1 MEIDQVADLIHE
13 LQKERGYS
21 AGYTASNGINFADRL
36 TAQRRETDAVLA
48 NTAESLEELSAAHPE
63 TMARLRTGLSE
74 LRAWRS
80 RIDAGEVTVPELA
93 GYYTGV
99 VNTALELQSEVV
111 NTMAA
116 SELERI
122 TRAALYVTRA
132 KEAAGLERA
141 MGATGLG
148 AAEFP
153 HDVFNRF
160 IELGAVQLTTLNRA
174 QDEIGDPDFT
184 RVILSHPSHAAI
196 EEQREIIR
204 GAMTGLRQPILTAGS
219 WFETSTAWIDYLR
232 DVESGLKTTAIASAA
247 EIYAD
252 LRAKR
257 TRIIAASGIAI
268 VFAISLAV
276 AGFERVIYRV
286 KRLTKAMY
294 RFTEGEFDVWIPG
307 INDRDEV
314 GEMAAAVYAFKQ
326 ETLAMRKAAAEQ
338 KVDDEAIILGKAQRV
353 VDLLTEGLAALAQAD
368 LTRHF
373 DERLDAEYDS
383 IRIDFNTA
391 TARLREVTEAIV
403 TTAVDL
409 DARAGELLRS
419 SAALGERTVE
429 QVNTID
435 ATNARVGQLSQ
446 EVEAYAGNVSD
457 AARLAASAKD
467 TADRSGEVVRSAVDA
482 MSRISASSQEI
493 GRIIS
498 MIEARRMLSRDDLE
512 PRHVDHAAVGDLER
526 RDHRQREEG
535 QLQERLRST
544 TPSEAAARA
553 APPARYAP
561 PRRAEAHQPRDRQGK
576 LGQHRAVPRHDET
589 ALDLAQPPGGQRHVG
604 VIDTHADDVV
614 VVVADR
620 GGDRARLHAEAADEA
635 GGDVAVL
642 AVPLDHGDAG
652 EVARRVGALVAI
664 GRSGWSSCR
673 CSVMILPSMMPMT
686 SVSSRLAECAEAR
699 GVDRRRL
706 DRVPAR
712 PAARCPAR
720 RRPRRSDHARRRPD
734 RLRPAAFQPVEATI
748 SARLPGAIWP
758 RSFSPN
764 ASAADS
770 VAAR

>member
-1 MEIDQVADLIHE
+1 MQGQPRLDPDPALMKLRLLMAVILGPLVALGGMLAYFDLRDINYLLQDARRASVASLEIDQVADLIHE

-36 TAQRRETDAVLA
+36 VAQRQATDTVLA
-48 NTAESLEELSAAHPE
+48 DITDGLSQLAETQPQ
-63 TMARLRTGLSE
+63 TMARLRAGLAE
-74 LRAWRS
+74 LRGWRS
-80 RIDAGEVTVPELA
+80 RIDGGEATVPELA

-99 VNTALELQSEVV
+99 IDTALDLQAEVV
-111 NTMAA
+111 NSMAA

-153 HDVFNRF
+153 HDVFNRLV
-160 IELGAVQLTTLNRA
+160 ELGAIQLTTLSRA
-174 QDEIGDPDFT
+174 QDEIGDPDFS
-184 RVILSHPSHAAI
+184 RAILSHPSHAAI
-196 EEQREIIR
+196 AEQREIIR
-204 GAMTGLRQPILTAGS
+204 SAMTGLRQPILTAGT
-219 WFETSTAWIDYLR
+219 WFETSTAWIDHLR
-232 DVESGLKTTAIASAA
+232 EVESGLKTTAITSAA

-257 TRIIAASGIAI
+257 TRIIAASGIA
-268 VFAISLAV
+268 VLFALSLAV

-286 KRLTKAMY
+286 KRLTKAMH

-373 DERLDAEYDS
+373 DEKLDAEYDS
-383 IRIDFNTA
+383 IRVDFNTA

-435 ATNARVGQLSQ
+435 ATNARIGQLSQ

-457 AARLAASAKD
+457 AARLATSAKD
-467 TADRSGEVVRSAVDA
+467 TADRSGDVVRSAVDA

-498 MIEARRMLSRDDLE
+498 MIEDISFQTNLLALNAGVE
-512 PRHVDHAAVGDLER
+512 
-526 RDHRQREEG
+526 
-535 QLQERLRST
+535 
-544 TPSEAAARA
+544 AARA
-553 APPARYAP
+553 G
-561 PRRAEAHQPRDRQGK
+561 DSGK
-576 LGQHRAVPRHDET
+576 GFAVVASEVR
-589 ALDLAQPPGGQRHVG
+589 DLARRSSEATREIKSLIDDSRRQVEDGVDLVG
-604 VIDTHADDVV
+604 
-614 VVVADR
+614 
-620 GGDRARLHAEAADEA
+620 EA
-635 GGDVAVL
+635 GNALQAIFGEIVQVDGTLGDVADG
-642 AVPLDHGDAG
+642 AVRQADSLK
-652 EVARRVGALVAI
+652 
-664 GRSGWSSCR
+664 
-673 CSVMILPSMMPMT
+673 T
-686 SVSSRLAECAEAR
+686 LAEDIARLNSLATRNTEMAEDSGRAASETT
-699 GVDRRRL
+699 DISRRL
-706 DRVPAR
+706 TELVGDFRLVRDPAKQ
-712 PAARCPAR
+712 A
-720 RRPRRSDHARRRPD
+720 
-734 RLRPAAFQPVEATI
+734 
-748 SARLPGAIWP
+748 SARQ
-758 RSFSPN
+758 
-764 ASAADS
+764 SAG
-770 VAAR
+770 

>member
-1 MEIDQVADLIHE
+1 M
-13 LQKERGYS
+13 
-21 AGYTASNGINFADRL
+21 
-36 TAQRRETDAVLA
+36 
-48 NTAESLEELSAAHPE
+48 AAHPE
-63 TMARLRTGLSE
+63 TMARLRTGLSA

-467 TADRSGEVVRSAVDA
+467 TADRSGDVVRSAVDA

-498 MIEARRMLSRDDLE
+498 MIEDISFQTNLLALNAGVE
-512 PRHVDHAAVGDLER
+512 
-526 RDHRQREEG
+526 
-535 QLQERLRST
+535 
-544 TPSEAAARA
+544 AARA
-553 APPARYAP
+553 GDSGKGFAVVASEVRDLARRSSEATQEIKSLIDDS
-561 PRRAEAHQPRDRQGK
+561 RRQVRGRRGSRRRGGRCAAGDLRRDR
-576 LGQHRAVPRHDET
+576 
-589 ALDLAQPPGGQRHVG
+589 
-604 VIDTHADDVV
+604 
-614 VVVADR
+614 
-620 GGDRARLHAEAADEA
+620 A
-635 GGDVAVL
+635 G
-642 AVPLDHGDAG
+642 
-652 EVARRVGALVAI
+652 RR
-664 GRSGWSSCR
+664 
-673 CSVMILPSMMPMT
+673 
-686 SVSSRLAECAEAR
+686 
-699 GVDRRRL
+699 
-706 DRVPAR
+706 
-712 PAARCPAR
+712 
-720 RRPRRSDHARRRPD
+720 HARQTWPTAPCGRPIASG
-734 RLRPAAFQPVEATI
+734 R
-748 SARLPGAIWP
+748 WP
-758 RSFSPN
+758 RTS
-764 ASAADS
+764 
-770 VAAR
+770 RG

>member
-1 MEIDQVADLIHE
+1 MQGQPRLDPEVALMKLRLLMAVILGPLLALGGTLAYFDLRDLNFMLEDARRASIASVEIDQVADLIHE

-498 MIEARRMLSRDDLE
+498 MIDDIAFQTNLLALNAGVE
-512 PRHVDHAAVGDLER
+512 
-526 RDHRQREEG
+526 
-535 QLQERLRST
+535 
-544 TPSEAAARA
+544 AARA
-553 APPARYAP
+553 G
-561 PRRAEAHQPRDRQGK
+561 EAGRGF
-576 LGQHRAVPRHDET
+576 A
-589 ALDLAQPPGGQRHVG
+589 
-604 VIDTHADDVV
+604 
-614 VVVADR
+614 VVAQEVRELARRSSEATQEIKSLIDDSR
-620 GGDRARLHAEAADEA
+620 RQVQDGVELVGEAGDALQAIFGEIVQVDGTLGSVADGAVRQADSLRTLAEDIARLNALAARNTEMAEESGRAAGETTAISRRLTELVGDFRIAPDAGRQAAAQKAA
-635 GGDVAVL
+635 GG
-642 AVPLDHGDAG
+642 AG
-652 EVARRVGALVAI
+652 
-664 GRSGWSSCR
+664 
-673 CSVMILPSMMPMT
+673 
-686 SVSSRLAECAEAR
+686 
-699 GVDRRRL
+699 
-706 DRVPAR
+706 
-712 PAARCPAR
+712 
-720 RRPRRSDHARRRPD
+720 
-734 RLRPAAFQPVEATI
+734 
-748 SARLPGAIWP
+748 
-758 RSFSPN
+758 
-764 ASAADS
+764 
-770 VAAR
+770 

>member
-1 MEIDQVADLIHE
+1 MQGQPRLDPEVALMKLRLLMAVILGPLLALGGTLAYFDLRDLNFMLEDARRASIASVEIDQVADLIHE

-482 MSRISASSQEI
+482 MSRHFRLVAGDRAHHLDDRGYLVPDQPPGAER
-493 GRIIS
+493 GCRGG
-498 MIEARRMLSRDDLE
+498 ARR
-512 PRHVDHAAVGDLER
+512 
-526 RDHRQREEG
+526 RQRQGLRRRRLGGARPCPAVERG
-535 QLQERLRST
+535 DPGNQVPHRRQPPTGARTAWISWARPGDALQAIFGEIVQVDGTLGRRGRWRR
-544 TPSEAAARA
+544 AARPTA
-553 APPARYAP
+553 SGRWPRISRGSIRA
-561 PRRAEAHQPRDRQGK
+561 RRAEYRN
-576 LGQHRAVPRHDET
+576 
-589 ALDLAQPPGGQRHVG
+589 GGG
-604 VIDTHADDVV
+604 F
-614 VVVADR
+614 
-620 GGDRARLHAEAADEA
+620 
-635 GGDVAVL
+635 
-642 AVPLDHGDAG
+642 
-652 EVARRVGALVAI
+652 
-664 GRSGWSSCR
+664 
-673 CSVMILPSMMPMT
+673 
-686 SVSSRLAECAEAR
+686 
-699 GVDRRRL
+699 
-706 DRVPAR
+706 
-712 PAARCPAR
+712 
-720 RRPRRSDHARRRPD
+720 RPRGERNHRRF
-734 RLRPAAFQPVEATI
+734 PA
-748 SARLPGAIWP
+748 G
-758 RSFSPN
+758 
-764 ASAADS
+764 
-770 VAAR
+770 